1 MCEFGQGF
9 REEDAMPGWYLHME
23 VAYQTAA
30 RLRARAAPPG
40 YPISAAEAQQI
51 GQSALRGE

>member
-1 MCEFGQGF
+1 
-9 REEDAMPGWYLHME
+9 MPGWYLHME